1 MLNDWSSPDPQIHNP
16 ARERRKWSVQRT
28 GKVFMCLLS
37 PWGGDE
43 GFLAEVR
50 CEPVVKG
57 GWATDGWWARELS
70 LPEAR
75 DHKSRAQMTAP
86 ITQVLP
92 RKLSASSCGHR
103 HGSMVQ
109 PREHRVCYQ
118 TLSS

>member
-1 MLNDWSSPDPQIHNP
+1 
-16 ARERRKWSVQRT
+16 
-28 GKVFMCLLS
+28 MCLLS

-43 GFLAEVR
+43 GFLAEMR

-57 GWATDGWWARELS
+57 GGVGTDGWWAQELS

-92 RKLSASSCGHR
+92 RKLSASPCGHR
-103 HGSMVQ
+103 HSSMVW
-109 PREHRVCYQ
+109 PREQRVCFQ